1 MTSAFDARRASRGA
15 ASTCAKSVRLLER
28 GIGGHRETAG
38 GYERFAVRQR
48 DGVTFGGAWEPTS
61 TSSIRV
67 LSTLVGDQR
76 PLHWPRGLAFVG
88 HNAVPSL
95 EFVRLLLDVHTTPA
109 VAIVSA
115 AFSNIQ
121 ALPEGDLTLFA
132 TGDIAKGTM
141 ILPYAGL
148 LKREDN
154 QRQTARYCLRF
165 SSNDGAVWYL
175 DQRNVGNES
184 RFLNSAKGTAL
195 RSNVNF
201 ARGNLRG
208 YSCPWLQAT
217 RDIASGEEL
226 LGNYAWDNN
235 KAEEAAALATAA
247 QAARAAALAAASAA
261 AVVVAAAAAAKLR
274 AAAAAARAAALKQAL
289 QRDVAGK
296 KIKRL
301 TSKGADDVAGGKGK
315 GKGMKM
321 RRCGVCS
328 GCCIPDCGKC
338 KQCLDKPKNG
348 GEGKLR
354 QCCEVKARAGCDN
367 PTAGVCKPWKEKTPR
382 VGVCDP
388 ILSTPCFI

>member
-1 MTSAFDARRASRGA
+1 MDSSRRCA
-15 ASTCAKSVRLLER
+15 ASAYAKSVRLLER
-28 GIGGHRETAG
+28 GIGGHRETATG
-38 GYERFAVRQR
+38 CECFAVRQR

-67 LSTLVGDQR
+67 LSTLLVDQR

-88 HNAVPSL
+88 HNAVPSRD
-95 EFVRLLLDVHTTPA
+95 FVGLLLDVHATPA

-121 ALPEGDLTLFA
+121 ALPEGDLTLYA

-148 LKREDN
+148 LTRDDN
-154 QRQTARYCLRF
+154 QQQTARYCLRF

-175 DQRNVGNES
+175 DQRNIGNES

-195 RSNVNF
+195 KANVNF

-226 LGNYAWDNN
+226 LGDYAWDNN
-235 KAEEAAALATAA
+235 KIEEAAALTAAA

-296 KIKRL
+296 KIRKL
-301 TSKGADDVAGGKGK
+301 ASKGADGAAGKGK
-315 GKGMKM
+315 RRKM
-321 RRCGVCS
+321 RRCGVCP
-328 GCCIPDCGKC
+328 GCRIPNCGKC
-338 KQCLDKPKNG
+338 KQCLDKARYG
-348 GEGKLR
+348 GPDKLR

-367 PTAGVCKPWKEKTPR
+367 PTAGVCLPKKPPR
-382 VGVCDP
+382 VG
-388 ILSTPCFI
+388 L